1 MVTMVAAGRC
11 IPLGHKQQFS
21 TILVMRRTQ
30 PHGKGIL
37 RPLKI
42 AIEIA
47 DIHGYNGFHT
57 LNQLYDLVGG

>member
-1 MVTMVAAGRC
+1 
-11 IPLGHKQQFS
+11 
-21 TILVMRRTQ
+21 MRRTQ
-30 PHGKGIL
+30 PHGKGRL

-47 DIHGYNGFHT
+47 DIHGYNGFHK